1 MTLSPRFEQALLYAC
16 VIHAGQVRKGTEV
29 PYLSHLLS
37 VAGLALEY
45 GADEDE
51 AIAALLHDAV
61 EDAGGK
67 SRAADVRQ
75 RFGDRVADIVAGCT
89 DADTHPKPPWQAR
102 KEAYITGLEHA
113 GPSAR
118 FVSCCDKL
126 HNARNIVSDLRQYG
140 ERVWQ
145 KFAGGK
151 DGSIWYY
158 TTLCAEYRRLKVRTP
173 LVEELERTLQTLE
186 ELAESHQSAA
196 QARASTP

>member
-1 MTLSPRFEQALLYAC
+1 MTLLSPRFEQALHYAC
-16 VIHAGQVRKGTEV
+16 VVHAGQVRKGTTV

-37 VAGLALEY
+37 VTGLALEF

-51 AIAALLHDAV
+51 AIAALLHDVV

-89 DADTHPKPPWQAR
+89 DANTHPKPPWRER
-102 KEAYITGLEHA
+102 KEAYIDGLQSKL
-113 GPSAR
+113 PSAA

-126 HNARNIVSDLRQYG
+126 HNARSIVSDLRQHG
-140 ERVWQ
+140 DRVWQ

-151 DGSIWYY
+151 DGSLWYY
-158 TTLCAEYRRLKVRTP
+158 TTLCDKYKQLEVCPP
-173 LVEELERTLQTLE
+173 LLEELERTLAVML
-186 ELAESHQSAA
+186 ELAGRQSPA
-196 QARASTP
+196 